1 MAFVLYY
8 IMKEVWRD
16 IKNYEGYY
24 QVSNLGNVKGLKRT
38 IQTKQGIRFIKEKTL
53 SLKNID
59 GNGYRTVGLC
69 KDAIRIT
76 FPVHRLVANSFLKK
90 NGEVV
95 DHINNIKTDNRV
107 VNLQFTTNRINC
119 SKDKKGGTSKYVGV
133 GWNKHAN
140 KWKSRIQI
148 DGVDIHLGYFT
159 NEYQAYLAY
168 KKALKEML

>member
-8 IMKEVWRD
+8 IMKEIWRD

-38 IQTKQGIRFIKEKTL
+38 IQTKRGIRFIKEKTL

-69 KDAIRIT
+69 KNAIRIT
-76 FPVHRLVANSFLKK
+76 FPVHRLVANSFLK
-90 NGEVV
+90 NNSEVV
-95 DHINNIKTDNRV
+95 DHINNIKTDNRL

-159 NEYQAYLAY
+159 NEYQAHLAY